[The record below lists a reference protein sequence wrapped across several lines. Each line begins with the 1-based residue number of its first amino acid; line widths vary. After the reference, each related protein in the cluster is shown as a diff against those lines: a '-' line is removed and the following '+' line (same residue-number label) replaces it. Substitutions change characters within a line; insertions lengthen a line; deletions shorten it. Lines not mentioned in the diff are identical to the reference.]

1 LLANLAKRVLDER
14 RREALSRRLLGG
26 RTHLPFLL
34 SPADFRA
41 DVRTAYNTI
50 GCGGV
55 ARLSGGQLAPVAAA
69 LERASFLSVRER
81 ASRDAVAKITAARR
95 TPELAP
101 DSAML
106 MCRMTD
112 PERLLA
118 QVGEPTRHWIERHRR
133 RYVCLQ
139 ISRHWLGP
147 HAAVLA
153 GQLDRLQRQHG
164 LEVLLLPIG
173 RAHGHEDVAAL
184 AEVRRHMPRPAAL
197 FDDLSIWEIMALIAW
212 SGLFAG
218 TSLHGAVTAQAFA
231 VPRVG
236 LVPRH
241 VKLAE
246 YLQPWDI
253 PEQQECVAPS
263 QLAIAAE
270 RVMGVPA
277 ARREARREELV
288 TAYEQTF
295 ERMAEALGFERSL
308 DLRSEQRFG
317 DGARHRAPGFART
330 GRSPIRFVHAVERQ
344 RGPALQ
350 ATSNKPA
357 SWSAQLHIQALR
369 RTRRPSRPRISLAM
383 NPSVAGAIRTCRAT
397 VRHGTSRGLS
407 SIHTN
412 SVANCR
418 ERSPRRVRAVSVCA
432 ASSFM

>member
-118 QVGEPTRHWIERHRR
+118 RIGEPTRHWIERHRR

-212 SGLFAG
+212 SGLFVG

-295 ERMAEALGFERSL
+295 ERMAEALGFERSS
-308 DLRSEQRFG
+308 DPAVVTADFRSAKSTQ
-317 DGARHRAPGFART
+317 APSQVPHAQP
-330 GRSPIRFVHAVERQ
+330 RS
-344 RGPALQ
+344 
-350 ATSNKPA
+350 
-357 SWSAQLHIQALR
+357 
-369 RTRRPSRPRISLAM
+369 
-383 NPSVAGAIRTCRAT
+383 T
-397 VRHGTSRGLS
+397 V
-407 SIHTN
+407 
-412 SVANCR
+412 
-418 ERSPRRVRAVSVCA
+418 
-432 ASSFM
+432 